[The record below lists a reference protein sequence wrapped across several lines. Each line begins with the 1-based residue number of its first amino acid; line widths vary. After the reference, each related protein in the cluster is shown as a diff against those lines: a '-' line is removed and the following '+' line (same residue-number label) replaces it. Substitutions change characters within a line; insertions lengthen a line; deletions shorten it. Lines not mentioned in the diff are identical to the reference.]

1 MKCWNC
7 GTELNT
13 SDKISFRAT
22 CDKCSFYL
30 HCCKNCRNYK
40 PGLPNDCAVPG
51 TEYIADRAAN
61 NYCEDFEPLGIGPSS
76 KADPKEAER
85 RLFGDNSSQKKDPD
99 SPKSHF
105 ESLFR
110 DD

>member
-7 GTELNT
+7 GIELNLVG
-13 SDKISFRAT
+13 KIAFRAT
-22 CDKCSFYL
+22 CEKCSFYL

-51 TEYIADRAAN
+51 TEPIADRTAN
-61 NYCEDFEPLGIGPSS
+61 NYCEEFVQLGIGPS
-76 KADPKEAER
+76 KKGDAADIEQ
-85 RLFGDNSSQKKDPD
+85 RLFGNNNHSKKEP
-99 SPKSHF
+99 STPKNHF